1 MNDEYLNLSE
11 VKHLVRTEHELGMLK
26 KFLADKLTK
35 YSGITHSELETIC
48 TMLGITKKKEEQ
60 PDEQSHPDRQTGC

>member
-1 MNDEYLNLSE
+1 MSADFERLT
-11 VKHLVRTEHELGMLK
+11 KAEHEATLLK
-26 KFLADKLTK
+26 RLFAEKLK
-35 YSGITHSELETIC
+35 SYGGITRPELETIC

>member
-1 MNDEYLNLSE
+1 MEVPEEDLLYL
-11 VKHLVRTEHELGMLK
+11 VKAEHELGMLK

-60 PDEQSHPDRQTGC
+60 PDE